1 MIRFVRIVPVIA
13 ALILAAGGV
22 IACSSSNDDSSS
34 ARPTTVAAAPTQSS
48 GGSGGS
54 AAPTTAAGTRV
65 TAVDFSYS
73 PTQLTA
79 QVGQPVT
86 VNFVNNGQAPHTFTI
101 TGVADSGSV
110 AAGQSRTVTFTPA
123 SAGTLQFFC
132 TIHGA
137 SVMSGTITVQ

>member
-1 MIRFVRIVPVIA
+1 MIRYVRIVPVIA

-22 IACSSSNDDSSS
+22 IACSSSNDDSSG
-34 ARPTTVAAAPTQSS
+34 AQPTTVAAAPTQS
-48 GGSGGS
+48 SGGS

-79 QVGQPVT
+79 QVGQHMT